1 MVGCTTRHTPMP
13 PSELTFELRGTEW
26 SLGGTGTMLAA
37 IGTRFSTTST
47 SPTTGDRLRQIGS
60 VTGQQCLR
68 CHTRH
73 SAAWRAGA
81 SGRSAELRMS
91 THRELCT
98 VDSTGLGPERR

>member
-1 MVGCTTRHTPMP
+1 
-13 PSELTFELRGTEW
+13 
-26 SLGGTGTMLAA
+26 MLAA

-73 SAAWRAGA
+73 SAAKDRAFKTVRRNQRTA
-81 SGRSAELRMS
+81 TAAAQSVWSAWVIVTIQPFEEA
-91 THRELCT
+91 TAA
-98 VDSTGLGPERR
+98 VDVRLD